1 MVIPKKLNIKGRP
14 QRTIKKTPSN
24 FTHKK
29 HDIDGYA
36 TRVMPHSR
44 DTYLSSFIPP
54 PTTRTRTPTP
64 KPQEFKE
71 LMSNTPTPTPLTP
84 RGKIFKDVLKK
95 NKNKKI
101 SILETFVPDEDDI
114 EKKQERMKLGI
125 KSPNAYFT
133 ENVLKSR
140 YTKTIGEKR
149 TLSDLFNANQ
159 QLELDDEWFGKPD
172 DPGGI
177 PHKAQAT
184 TMIKRRQFDGGRNN
198 RRNRSRSSRRRNRTP
213 RSHSRNRTFG
223 RNYNLR

>member
-125 KSPNAYFT
+125 KSPDAYFT

-149 TLSDLFNANQ
+149 NLSDMFDSNE
-159 QLELDDEWFGKPD
+159 QLELDDEWSGKPD
-172 DPGGI
+172 DSGGI
-177 PHKAQAT
+177 PHQVQAT
-184 TMIKRRQFDGGRNN
+184 TTIKRRQPFGRNN
-198 RRNRSRSSRRRNRTP
+198 RRNRSRSRRRSRT
-213 RSHSRNRTFG
+213 RSQRRN
-223 RNYNLR
+223 